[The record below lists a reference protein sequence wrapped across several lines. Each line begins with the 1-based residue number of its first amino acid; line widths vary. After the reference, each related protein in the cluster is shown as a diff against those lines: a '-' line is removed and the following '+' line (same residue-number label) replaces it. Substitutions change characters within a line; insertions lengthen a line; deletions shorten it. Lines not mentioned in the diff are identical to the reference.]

1 MILGYVLALLT
12 LPTQSID
19 TVEVGSSILPAP
31 TKKPSKYWAF
41 VISLCGGEGSGV
53 EQGQNIHNIIEGT
66 ASLSFD
72 RLEAWLKLLG
82 YELSVEAR
90 KV

>member
-1 MILGYVLALLT
+1 MKTSGEILESVRLELGITKSELARRVD
-12 LPTQSID
+12 QRR
-19 TVEVGSSILPAP
+19 
-31 TKKPSKYWAF
+31 
-41 VISLCGGEGSGV
+41 
-53 EQGQNIHNIIEGT
+53 QNIHNIIEGT